1 MVGGVDREESALDVN
16 EYMRRSVELQERAVA
31 LLERLAGGAGSTVT
45 VVVDAADAAREIG
58 EAAEQVRRTAD
69 AAAGSGRQAANH
81 ARDDAAQEAAAEEAK
96 GEKPP
101 KIDDVRAALATYG
114 QRQGNPAAI
123 ALLKK
128 YGATSVSGLSPDDY
142 AALVA
147 DATAEG

>member
-1 MVGGVDREESALDVN
+1 MDVN
-16 EYMRRSVELQERAVA
+16 EYMKRSVELQERTVA
-31 LLERLAGGAGSTVT
+31 LLERLAGDAGSTVT
-45 VVVDAADAAREIG
+45 LVVDAADAARGIG
-58 EAAEQVRRTAD
+58 G
-69 AAAGSGRQAANH
+69 AAGQAAG
-81 ARDDAAQEAAAEEAK
+81 AGA
-96 GEKPP
+96 GPP

-142 AALVA
+142 AALIA